1 MIGCAAPGR
10 RNSVLWGAG
19 TQGVAVGRP
28 GSLGLS
34 EETDSESP
42 AEEFS
47 PLAGFSAVVWEAVD
61 WWPLH

>member
-1 MIGCAAPGR
+1 MGPRRQKGPPLNPPEGPWWLSQRTAMTGCAAPGR

-34 EETDSESP
+34 EET
-42 AEEFS
+42 
-47 PLAGFSAVVWEAVD
+47 VD
-61 WWPLH
+61 